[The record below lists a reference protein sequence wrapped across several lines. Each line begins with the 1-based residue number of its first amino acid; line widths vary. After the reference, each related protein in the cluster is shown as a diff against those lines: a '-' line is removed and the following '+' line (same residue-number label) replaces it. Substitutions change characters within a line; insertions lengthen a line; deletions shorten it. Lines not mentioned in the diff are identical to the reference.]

1 MRNWLRVVIG
11 AVFVLAGL
19 GCGKEAGEPEAP
31 PPPKVEVATPVQKR
45 FTEYSEH
52 TGRLEAVDQVEVRP
66 RVSGYIKSIHFEEG
80 ERVEKDALLFVI
92 DPRPFQAAVNQLE
105 ALVKQDEAALS
116 LANANLRR
124 SKQLLEAKA
133 ISQEEA
139 DVRVSEA
146 LQAEADLAA
155 AKAELEAAE
164 LELSFTRVQAPI
176 AGIADRHF
184 VTEGN
189 LVSSG
194 NGTSTL
200 LTTIV
205 SHDPIYAYF
214 EVDERSFLRSVRRY
228 FEGELPGR
236 GQGQVPAEMGL
247 SDEEGFPHKGHLD
260 FASNQ
265 LDPETATMTL
275 RAIFQ
280 NENEFHTP
288 GMFARIRV
296 PDGPEREGILIPDEA
311 IATDQSLKFVWVID
325 DNQIANRR
333 TIQPGQIVDG
343 MRVVRSGLEG
353 NERIAVNGIVFLQP
367 GIEVEIVENPEQ
379 VQP

>member
-1 MRNWLRVVIG
+1 MMG
-11 AVFVLAGL
+11 AVCLLTSA
-19 GCGKEAGEPEAP
+19 GCGKQNEESQGP
-31 PPPKVEVATPVQKR
+31 PPPRVEVATPTKKR
-45 FTEYSEH
+45 FIEYSEH

-66 RVSGYIKSIHFEEG
+66 RVGGYIKSIHFEEG
-80 ERVEKDALLFVI
+80 ERVEEDALLYVI
-92 DPRPFQAAVNQLE
+92 DPRPLEAEVNQLK

-133 ISQEEA
+133 ISQEEG
-139 DVRVSEA
+139 DIRVSEA

-155 AKAELEAAE
+155 AKARLEAAE
-164 LELSFTRVQAPI
+164 LELSFTRVKAPI
-176 AGIADRHF
+176 SGIADRHL

-189 LVSSG
+189 LVSAG
-194 NGTSTL
+194 NGGSTL

-214 EVDERSFLRSVRRY
+214 EVDERSFLQSVRRY

-247 SDEEGFPHKGHLD
+247 SDEEGFPHKGHID

-275 RAIFQ
+275 RAIFE
-280 NENEFHTP
+280 NDNEFHTP

-296 PDGPEREGILIPDEA
+296 PDGPEREGLLIPNEA

-325 DNQIANRR
+325 ENNIANRR
-333 TIQPGQIVDG
+333 TIKQGQMVDG
-343 MRVVRSGLEG
+343 MRVIRSGLEG
-353 NERIAVNGIVFLQP
+353 DERIAVNGIVFLQP
-367 GIEVEIVENPEQ
+367 GVEVEIVEKEEREQ
-379 VQP
+379 P